1 MIRFVLASL
10 LAMPFMI
17 QAQTTPPTCA
27 ASNLT
32 GTYYLTMTGR
42 NLNASTALS
51 ASYQAVGTAT
61 FDGKSNVSFTL
72 TANTNILQGT
82 TQALSGTYTLAASCI
97 GTLSLTTGDTA
108 NFTLIAWNSGKN
120 FDIVGQDATYV
131 LTGTGG
137 QQPPACTTSLLSGAY
152 VFSGNGFSLSSTNV
166 GGTNI
171 SGVNSVSGLLQF
183 DGRGDVT
190 GNWTIATNGTS
201 SPDTVS
207 GKYTINSCQATATVT
222 DPAGTSWTLTL
233 TMTSTDGA
241 NFTVDGG
248 APLMQFSAAA
258 HSTFTNPGLAV
269 ANSASSVGG
278 GTPPG
283 SIFALYGQNL
293 APSSASATKVPLPTT
308 LGSGGTTVTV
318 HGQQVPLFF
327 VSQGQINAQMPWE
340 TPPGLVDVVVTNAS
354 GMSNTAAVT
363 VPATAVPGVF
373 PQYPGNQAVVA
384 DINNNL
390 ITAINPAHVGDIVV
404 AYFTGGGP
412 VTPAGP
418 VVTGAF
424 SPNGISPVTATSY
437 SVAVAGVP
445 ATTVNYVGL
454 TGSLVGV
461 YQANFV
467 VPKVAT
473 GTRDLVITIAGKA
486 SVVTTMSVAQ

>member
-1 MIRFVLASL
+1 MIRLALASI
-10 LAMPFMI
+10 LAVPFLM
-17 QAQTTPPTCA
+17 QAQTPPSCA

-32 GTYYLTMTGR
+32 GTYYLTLTGR
-42 NLNASTALS
+42 NLNSSTALS

-61 FDGKSNVSFTL
+61 FDGVANVSFAL
-72 TANTNILQGT
+72 TANTNLLQGT
-82 TQALSGTYTLAASCI
+82 TQALTGTYTLATSCV
-97 GTLSLTTGDTA
+97 GTLSLTVGDTA

-137 QQPPACTTSLLSGAY
+137 QQPPSCTTSLLSGAY
-152 VFSGNGFSLSSTNV
+152 VFSGNGYTVASGNG

-171 SGVNSVSGLLQF
+171 AGVNSISGLLQF

-190 GNWTIATNGTS
+190 GNWSVATNGANT
-201 SPDTVS
+201 PDTVS
-207 GKYTINSCQATATVT
+207 GKYTVNACQATATVA

-241 NFTVDGG
+241 NFTVDGA
-248 APLMQFSAAA
+248 APLMEFSAAG

-283 SIFALYGQNL
+283 SLFALYGQSL
-293 APSSASATKVPLPTT
+293 APTSSSATKVPLPTI
-308 LGSGGTTVTV
+308 LSGTTVTV
-318 HGQQVPLFF
+318 HGQQAPLFF

-384 DINNNL
+384 NKDNTLNTPINQ
-390 ITAINPAHVGDIVV
+390 THVGDIVV

-418 VVTGAF
+418 LVTGAF
-424 SPNGISPVTATSY
+424 SPNGVSPVTATS
-437 SVAVAGVP
+437 SVTVAGVQ
-445 ATTVNYVGL
+445 ATVNYVGL

-467 VPKVAT
+467 VPKVGA
-473 GTRDLVITIAGKA
+473 GDRNLVITVAGKA
-486 SVVTTMSVAQ
+486 SVVTTISVAD

>member
-1 MIRFVLASL
+1 MIRFAMASII
-10 LAMPFMI
+10 AMPLLI

-32 GTYYLTMTGR
+32 GTYYLTLTGR

-61 FDGKSNVSFTL
+61 FDGVSNVSFAL
-72 TANTNILQGT
+72 TANTNLLQGT
-82 TQALSGTYTLAASCI
+82 TQALSGTYTLAANCV
-97 GTLSLTTGDTA
+97 GTLSLTVGDNA

-120 FDIVGQDATYV
+120 FDIVGQDASYV

-137 QQPPACTTSLLSGAY
+137 QQPPSCTTSLLSGTY
-152 VFSGNGFSLSSTNV
+152 VFSGNGFTLSSTTT

-171 SGVNSVSGLLQF
+171 ATVNSVSGLFQF
-183 DGRGDVT
+183 DGRGDLT
-190 GNWTIATNGTS
+190 GNWTVSTNGTS
-201 SPDTVS
+201 TPDTIS
-207 GKYTINSCQATATVT
+207 GKYTVNACQATATVT

-241 NFTVDGG
+241 NFTVDG
-248 APLMQFSAAA
+248 ATPLMQFSAAA

-283 SIFALYGQNL
+283 SLFALYGQNL
-293 APSSASATKVPLPTT
+293 SPGSASATKVPLPTT
-308 LGSGGTTVTV
+308 LGAAGTTVTV
-318 HGQQVPLFF
+318 HGQPVPLFF

-340 TPPGLVDVVVTNAS
+340 TPPGLADVVVTNAS
-354 GMSNTAAVT
+354 GTSNTAAVT

-373 PQYPGNQAVVA
+373 PQYPGNQAIVA
-384 DINNNL
+384 NKDNSLN
-390 ITAINPAHVGDIVV
+390 TAINPAHVGDIVV

-418 VVTGAF
+418 LVTGAF
-424 SPNGISPVTATSY
+424 SPNGISSVTAAY
-437 SVAVAGVP
+437 SVTVAGVQ
-445 ATTVNYVGL
+445 ATVNYVGL

-467 VPKVAT
+467 VPKVGA
-473 GTRDLVITIAGKA
+473 GDRNLVITIAGKS
-486 SVVTTMSVAQ
+486 SVVTTISVAN